1 MPTRD
6 QSLDFVFSKFGKLLT
21 FYFVIAFIILRDN
34 LDYNL
39 QVAPKALVSIIH
51 FFIDFLLFKMTFIQ
65 LHWFYI

>member
-34 LDYNL
+34 FD
-39 QVAPKALVSIIH
+39 
-51 FFIDFLLFKMTFIQ
+51 
-65 LHWFYI
+65 